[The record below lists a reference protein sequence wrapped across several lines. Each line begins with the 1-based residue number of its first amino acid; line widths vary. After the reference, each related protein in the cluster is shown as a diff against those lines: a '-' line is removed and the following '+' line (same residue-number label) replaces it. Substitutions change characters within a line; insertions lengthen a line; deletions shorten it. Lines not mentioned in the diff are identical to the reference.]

1 LVNFRH
7 LQAVRQAPQRALA
20 PRRPR
25 CADASV
31 SALPYPALHATHGGI
46 WMALADGSV
55 HALGRGEA
63 IARAA
68 ETPLIMLNAPLV
80 GQRLGYPDL
89 SGLDLLELFAF
100 VHPARFAVPTP
111 NGLANALGLAAP
123 ESDGD
128 AARFLREAAT
138 ALLATLE
145 RDWPEREGAW
155 ASAQSLYRLRWP
167 WAAAVAQRLKRPD
180 RDEPW
185 LFSRL
190 PQWEEAAPRPQPRTV
205 SVDPREAMD
214 RLAALAGEGAEAREG
229 QREYCGAV
237 AGAFGP
243 RRAEG
248 EPNLILAEA
257 GTGIGKTLGYLAPA
271 SLWAEHAHGAVWIST
286 FTKALQRQLDRES
299 GRLFPDPA
307 ERKGKVVIRKGRE
320 NYLCLLNLEDA
331 LQGGF
336 AGRAAILAQLVAR
349 WAGYTRDGDMV
360 GGDLPGWL
368 VTLFRRAGATAL
380 TDRRGECVYAGCPHY
395 RKCFIE
401 RSARASAG
409 ADLVIANHAL
419 VMVNAAR
426 GRDGGN
432 PPTRLVFDEGH
443 HLFDAADSTFATAL
457 TGQELIEL
465 RRWIVGPEA
474 KSRGRRRGL
483 AARLMDVAS
492 YDEAA
497 GAALEAAI
505 QVAGTLPGDQWL
517 QRIAEGMP
525 FGPLE
530 KLLAAVRGTVYARA
544 TAQDAGYGLETEM
557 AELDPQLIE
566 AAAPAVEALELLHR
580 PLVALARRL
589 EAVLEDAPDWLDAQA
604 RARVEGALGGLA
616 WRAQSLQ
623 GWIALAARM
632 GGPADPDFV
641 DWLAVERVDG
651 REYDIG
657 LHRRWLD
664 PTRPLAETVLKP
676 SHGVVVTSA
685 TLRGGGEWAVAEAKT
700 GAAHLGRTAERFAA
714 ESPFDYAGCSEV
726 LIVTDLRRGDLPSL
740 AGAYSRL
747 IEAAGGGT
755 LGLFTAIQ
763 RLKAVHAR
771 VADRLA
777 RAGLPLYAQHVD
789 PIDTGTLVDIFRDDP
804 RASLLGTDALRDGV
818 DVPGHS
824 LRLVVM
830 EGVPWPRPT
839 VLHAARRAA
848 QGGSAYDD
856 RVVRG
861 RLAQA
866 FGRLIR
872 RREDCGMF
880 VLLSAATPSR
890 LLTAFPPGVA
900 IRRLPL
906 LDAVE
911 RVRTRLSTPGQ
922 FGHQAAEADASEGAE

>member
-1 LVNFRH
+1 MRPS
-7 LQAVRQAPQRALA
+7 AGSARISWRA
-20 PRRPR
+20 R
-25 CADASV
+25 CAVAASFLIGHYAAV
-31 SALPYPALHATHGGI
+31 SATLPYPALHATHGGI
-46 WMALADGSV
+46 WMALPDGTSE
-55 HALGRGEA
+55 ALGRGAA

-111 NGLANALGLAAP
+111 SGLAHALGLEPPA
-123 ESDGD
+123 GD
-128 AARFLREAAT
+128 AEAAAFLREAA
-138 ALLATLE
+138 AVLLATLE
-145 RDWPEREGAW
+145 RDWPERQGAW
-155 ASAQSLYRLRWP
+155 ASAQSLHRLRWP
-167 WAAAVAQRLKRPD
+167 WASAVAARLKRPE

-190 PQWEEAAPRPQPRTV
+190 PEWEEAPPRPQPKTV
-205 SVDPREAMD
+205 RIGEEEALE
-214 RLAALAGEGAEAREG
+214 RLAGLVGDGAEPRQG
-229 QREYCGAV
+229 QRDYCGRV
-237 AGAFGP
+237 AAGFAP

-271 SLWAEHAHGAVWIST
+271 SLWAEKADGAVWIST
-286 FTKALQRQLDRES
+286 YTKALQRQLDRES
-299 GRLFPDPA
+299 GRLFADPA
-307 ERKGKVVIRKGRE
+307 ERKAKVVIRKGRE

-336 AGRAAILAQLVAR
+336 AGRAAILAQLAAR
-349 WAGYTRDGDMV
+349 WAAYTRDGDMV

-368 VTLFRRAGATAL
+368 VSLFRRAGATAL

-395 RKCFIE
+395 RRCFIE
-401 RSARASAG
+401 RSARAGAQ

-432 PPTRLVFDEGH
+432 APTRLVFDEGH

-465 RRWIVGPEA
+465 RRWIVGPEG

-483 AARLMDVAS
+483 SARLMDVAS
-492 YDEAA
+492 YDEAGA
-497 GAALEAAI
+497 AALEAAI
-505 QVAGTLPGDQWL
+505 QMAGALPGDQWL
-517 QRIAEGMP
+517 QRIGESMA

-530 KLLAAVRGTVYARA
+530 RLLAAVRGTVYARA
-544 TAQDAGYGLETEM
+544 SAQDAGYGLETEM
-557 AELDPQLIE
+557 AELDPQLID
-566 AAAPAVEALELLHR
+566 AAAPAVEALEMLHR
-580 PLVALARRL
+580 PLLALGRRL

-604 RARVEGALGGLA
+604 RARVEGALGGLS

-623 GWIALAARM
+623 GWIALAARI

-641 DWLAVERVDG
+641 DWLAVERIDG

-664 PTRPLAETVLKP
+664 PTRPLAEIVLKP
-676 SHGVVVTSA
+676 AHGIVVTSA
-685 TLRGGGEWAVAEAKT
+685 TLRGGGDWSAAEAKT
-700 GAAHLGRTAERFAA
+700 GAAHLVRPAEHFAA
-714 ESPFDYAGCSEV
+714 PSPFDYAANSEV
-726 LIVTDLRRGDLPSL
+726 LVVTDLKRGDVPSL

-771 VADRLA
+771 IADRLA

-818 DVPGHS
+818 DVPGQS

-872 RREDCGMF
+872 RAEDRGMF
-880 VLLSAATPSR
+880 VLLSSATPSR
-890 LLTAFPPGVA
+890 LLAAFPPGVA
-900 IRRLPL
+900 VRRLPL
-906 LDAVE
+906 ADAVE
-911 RVRTRLSTPGQ
+911 RVRARLSSGEP
-922 FGHQAAEADASEGAE
+922 FVHQTGDLREGAE